1 MADKNAI
8 HPVGS
13 QLQYPDG
20 SMYVYLE
27 ACENLDNGTYVEGS
41 ATGRL
46 MKFKGG
52 PRFPKGIV
60 METLPKDFFSFIMVK
75 EPQQSREVPAVEQSS
90 PIVVK

>member
-1 MADKNAI
+1 MADAKPKYPI
-8 HPVGS
+8 GTV
-13 QLQYPDG
+13 LTTPDG
-20 SMYVYLE
+20 AQYVYLE
-27 ACENLDNGTYVEGS
+27 ACEDLENGTYVEGS

-60 METLPKDFFSFIMVK
+60 METLPKDYFSFVK
-75 EPQQSREVPAVEQSS
+75 VRDATREVPAVESG

>member
-1 MADKNAI
+1 MADKVAK

-13 QLQYPDG
+13 QLSYPDG
-20 SMYVYLE
+20 SVYVYLE
-27 ACENLDNGTYVEGS
+27 SCEDLENGTYVEGS

-60 METLPKDFFSFIMVK
+60 METLPKDHFSFVK
-75 EPQQSREVPAVEQSS
+75 VRDATREVPAVEQSS
-90 PIVVK
+90 PVIVK

>member
-1 MADKNAI
+1 MADKVAKY
-8 HPVGS
+8 PVGS

-20 SMYVYLE
+20 SAYVYLE

-46 MKFKGG
+46 MRFKGG

-60 METLPKDFFSFIMVK
+60 METLPKDHFSFVK
-75 EPQQSREVPAVEQSS
+75 VRDAQREVAAVEQSS
-90 PIVVK
+90 PIISK

>member
-1 MADKNAI
+1 MADKVAK

-13 QLQYPDG
+13 ELRYPDG
-20 SMYVYLE
+20 SVYVYLE
-27 ACENLDNGTYVEGS
+27 SCEDLENGTYVEGS

-60 METLPKDFFSFIMVK
+60 METLPKDHYAFIKVRDAT
-75 EPQQSREVPAVEQSS
+75 REVPAVESS
-90 PIVVK
+90 PVIVK